1 MGEGSLWLLNQCH
14 CLLRIHLWEFGVKD
28 KLEALVSEMIDR
40 GLRYDEAV
48 SEFERRFIMSALDKN
63 NGNQTKAAKAMGLHR
78 NTLNK
83 RLTSYNHRK
92 RSKS

>member
-1 MGEGSLWLLNQCH
+1 M
-14 CLLRIHLWEFGVKD
+14 KD

>member
-1 MGEGSLWLLNQCH
+1 MKE
-14 CLLRIHLWEFGVKD
+14 

-48 SEFERRFIMSALDKN
+48 GEFERKFIMSALEKN
-63 NGNQTKAAKAMGLHR
+63 RGNQTKAAKAMGIHR

-83 RLTSYNHRK
+83 RLTSYSQHGRK
-92 RSKS
+92 RP